1 MRAALSSSTGY
12 PAIAAISGMLRVS
25 GSQEWDHNG
34 RSSLAVD
41 DWATASPSSLT
52 GWAVAVEE
60 RTVSNGGDLVVVGA
74 RRDPVVKADGTVVSR
89 AGAVDVYENGVFI
102 TRLVSP
108 SPVANASFGE
118 VVAVASDTI
127 VVGAPSETY
136 EITIPSGKMTN
147 DSPPKTVTTTHTN
160 RFGAV
165 YIFEKDGGVWAQKA
179 KLTVGFPTSG
189 CTTVSKWAVNAA
201 GTLLSNLDGGPQ
213 GFGQGVSIS
222 DDGST
227 IVATKGPTAWTCT
240 GGNANSYAASAHVF
254 SKGSG
259 WADANTAQTAVR
271 PLWYVNPSGFN
282 PYGDFTIGSNP
293 GDVEDYDQSQRRH
306 IKGDVAISGDGST
319 IAVGGLTFPRLRNGF
334 DTDVVQWRRLNGN
347 RGMVLVFNK
356 PTGSGGWH
364 AANTLLQQN
373 ALLIVAGT
381 RKVQLSKKL
390 AISND
395 GGVIV
400 STGSGEY
407 WDQTR
412 TDGGLHN
419 HTAFS
424 GQAYVWVKPSGGWDN
439 ASTETARLYS
449 ATAAPG
455 DLYGSAVAISD
466 NGQTIAVANAYKSAG
481 ADGATHDYGEAHI
494 FKASAWAD
502 DSTPDITLTSPETT
516 KQLFFGRG
524 LAIDGNDT
532 LIVGQPEAA
541 HFLDERSG
549 DKADELVTGHGRS
562 YAFDLAASDVQ
573 ASAALL
579 NDGAAECSTRTVDG
593 EKTWTCPV
601 DVRVTPDG
609 GETQDPSIT
618 IPLGTPESA
627 FTISANLTLDG
638 VRITDSLTVKV
649 GTVNEAASAK
659 FDIATYRPDPKK
671 SAEESYKDT
680 ISATGKNTFT
690 RMQLSILN
698 ENGKASGAGS
708 VSALF
713 FTTNAGTLTLVS
725 PAGAAMANSCN
736 GLTCQVDVSKL
747 NSDNSDKITVQLAHP
762 GPGKSGTATVRA
774 QVLPT
779 VGGMQLPVES
789 VTITFAGE
797 PDRIAISEP
806 ATGVLSTDTNSG
818 TTQATDDI
826 ETRDRLRL
834 SVSAQDKNGNKAD
847 TPTDNPRITITGPDG
862 KPVSPTGIVATFPR
876 TGPDGDDDG
885 EPDIVLDADGNPQI
899 EIDVDAPPT
908 DKLKTGEYT
917 ITLRTGGKTASQTFT
932 VSGGAANIA
941 VGEPDG
947 DLTVNGRFTLTATI
961 TDDGGAAVPDGTP
974 VTFADNP
981 TAATPVLVN
990 LSKGTT
996 TEDGQASATYLVIS
1010 AGRGYVTVTSGTAS
1024 TATLVAT
1031 SAAVT
1036 TPTEPTNP
1044 ADSLSTRRVN
1054 AFSTWTGT
1062 GTTTASALLTDLDN
1076 GIDTIL
1082 LWANG
1087 AWLRYGLSEG
1097 RKIPG
1102 SMDFEVR
1109 RGAILWLG
1117 NGG

>member
-108 SPVANASFGE
+108 TPVANASFGE
-118 VVAVASDTI
+118 VVAVASNTI

-165 YIFEKDGGVWAQKA
+165 YIFEKDGDGDWAQKA
-179 KLTVGFPTSG
+179 KLTVGFPTTG

-240 GGNANSYAASAHVF
+240 GGNENTYAASAHVF

-259 WADANTAQTAVR
+259 WADANTGQTAVR
-271 PLWYVNPSGFN
+271 PLWYKNPSGFN
-282 PYGDFTIGSNP
+282 PYGAFTIGTAP

-334 DTDVVQWRRLNGN
+334 DLDVVQWRRLNGN
-347 RGMVLVFNK
+347 RGMVLVYNR
-356 PTGSGGWH
+356 PGATNSTWTT
-364 AANTLLQQN
+364 ASTLLQQN

-419 HTAFS
+419 HTAFP

-439 ASTETARLYS
+439 AATETARLYS
-449 ATAAPG
+449 ATAANG

-466 NGQTIAVANAYKSAG
+466 DGQTIAVANAYKSAG

-618 IPLGTPESA
+618 IPLGTPEGA

-638 VRITDSLTVKV
+638 VRIADALKVTIDTVDEAHSASFNFATNTGDPLTSDDDKPY
-649 GTVNEAASAK
+649 GNTIAAGGNTRMLLRILNANGMASA
-659 FDIATYRPDPKK
+659 A
-671 SAEESYKDT
+671 
-680 ISATGKNTFT
+680 N
-690 RMQLSILN
+690 
-698 ENGKASGAGS
+698 S
-708 VSALF
+708 VSSVL
-713 FTTNAGTLTLVS
+713 FTTNAGTLSLVS
-725 PAGAAMANSCN
+725 PANAAVTNSCN

-747 NSDNSDKITVQLAHP
+747 TAANSDKIILQLAHP
-762 GPGKSGTATVRA
+762 GAGKAGTATVRA
-774 QVLPT
+774 QVLST
-779 VGGMQLPVES
+779 TSGKQLPTTPVNVTFSGPVE
-789 VTITFAGE
+789 T
-797 PDRIAISEP
+797 IAIAEP
-806 ATGVLSTDTNSG
+806 TAGVLNMNTESG
-818 TTQATDDI
+818 TGDDADDN

-834 SVSAQDKNGNKAD
+834 GVSAADKSGNKAD
-847 TPTDNPRITITGPDG
+847 TPTNLVRITITDPDG
-862 KPVSPTGIVATFPR
+862 ETVPESSIARSFPLQ
-876 TGPDGDDDG
+876 DADDKN
-885 EPDIVLDADGNPQI
+885 ILDANNNPQL
-899 EIDVDAPPT
+899 ELDVDALASA
-908 DKLKTGEYT
+908 KLKSGEYT
-917 ITLRTGGKTASQTFT
+917 IELRTGGKTATQTFT

-941 VGEPDG
+941 ISEPDG
-947 DLTVNGRFTLTATI
+947 DLTVNGRFTLTATV
-961 TDDGGAAVPDGTP
+961 TDADGVAVPDGT
-974 VTFADNP
+974 TISFDDKP
-981 TAATPVLVN
+981 TGVIPVLVN
-990 LSKGTT
+990 LSKGAT
-996 TEDGQASATYLVIS
+996 TEDGQATATYLVIS
-1010 AGRGYVTVTSGTAS
+1010 AGRGYVTATSGTANGV
-1024 TATLVAT
+1024 TLIT
-1031 SAAVT
+1031 TTAAVT
-1036 TPTEPTNP
+1036 TPTEPANP

-1054 AFSTWTGT
+1054 AFSTWTGV

-1082 LWANG
+1082 LWSNG
-1087 AWLRYGLSEG
+1087 AWLRYGISDG
-1097 RKIPG
+1097 REIPG

-1117 NGG
+1117 NGNGG